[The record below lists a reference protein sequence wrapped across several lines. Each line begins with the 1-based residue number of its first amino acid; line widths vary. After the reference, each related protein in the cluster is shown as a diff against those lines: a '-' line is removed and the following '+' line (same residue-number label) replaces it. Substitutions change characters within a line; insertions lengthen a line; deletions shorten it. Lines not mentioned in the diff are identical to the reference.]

1 MADDIAVLGIRVDS
15 TQIKTADSSLDKLT
29 KTSTKTARATDGLN
43 KSNKKASDGLSTY
56 SKSADKA
63 TGATDNLGT
72 TSTDTATAT
81 SGMTKAVKA
90 ATVAVIAFVSAR
102 AAGELKQY
110 ADDFVNIQNTIK
122 QVTAT
127 TRELNSVTT
136 EVFSIANKTR
146 SAVGGTAT
154 LYQRLSIATDEL
166 ELSQSELLRITET
179 INKAF
184 IVSGATTAE
193 AAGATRQLAQG
204 LAAGALRGDEFN
216 SVAEQAPII
225 MRAIA
230 KETGL
235 TIGALREFAAEGG
248 ITAEIVIN
256 ALEDLADEVDNRF
269 IKSIATYEQ
278 KLNLAS
284 NALIASAGR
293 SEDLQAAVGAAGD
306 TVVVAATATGFLLE
320 NLGLIASV
328 IIARAIPAI
337 GALIIAQRTLIAT
350 TTASITA
357 ARGFAAVMALLGGPV
372 GALAI
377 AGVAL
382 AAYVTSTNEAEGAT
396 DRLTEAT
403 QRVNEELD
411 GVFDLGVL
419 TKRAD
424 RVRAEFIKVQTELD
438 ELERKN
444 REVDIYGSGNLT
456 VAKDRV
462 IELRQKVQELQ
473 AELEI
478 VEAKQQKAF
487 DFGIETKLEDGTQ
500 LVGEQSN
507 LLKAVEAAKDFADQF
522 KRAVDLQKELQS
534 NLERIRELG
543 EERKERREPTVLGAL
558 TRASQARTEL
568 RRGNIEKASE
578 LALEAA
584 RELRAVEEDTGKKVT
599 LAGAFIQNF
608 EKIAQEALTRA
619 EETQKALVLEIVIGD
634 ETKQFQATKE
644 GVKEAGKFTS
654 DALKEASKRRA

>member
-1 MADDIAVLGIRVDS
+1 
-15 TQIKTADSSLDKLT
+15 
-29 KTSTKTARATDGLN
+29 
-43 KSNKKASDGLSTY
+43 
-56 SKSADKA
+56 
-63 TGATDNLGT
+63 
-72 TSTDTATAT
+72 
-81 SGMTKAVKA
+81 
-90 ATVAVIAFVSAR
+90 
-102 AAGELKQY
+102 
-110 ADDFVNIQNTIK
+110 
-122 QVTAT
+122 
-127 TRELNSVTT
+127 
-136 EVFSIANKTR
+136 
-146 SAVGGTAT
+146 
-154 LYQRLSIATDEL
+154 
-166 ELSQSELLRITET
+166 
-179 INKAF
+179 
-184 IVSGATTAE
+184 
-193 AAGATRQLAQG
+193 
-204 LAAGALRGDEFN
+204 
-216 SVAEQAPII
+216 

-235 TIGALREFAAEGG
+235 TIGKLREFAAEGG

-256 ALEDLADEVDNRF
+256 ALEDLADEVDDRF
-269 IKSIATYEQ
+269 VKSIATFEQ

-284 NALIASAGR
+284 NALIAAAGR
-293 SEDLQAAVGAAGD
+293 SDDLQAAVGAAGD
-306 TVVVAATATGFLLE
+306 IVVGAAEATGFLLE
-320 NLGLIASV
+320 NLGLIAGV
-328 IIARAIPAI
+328 IVARAIPAI

-382 AAYVTSTNEAEGAT
+382 AAYVTSSNEAEGAT

-403 QRVNEELD
+403 KRVNEELD
-411 GVFDLGVL
+411 GVFDLGTL

-424 RVRAEFIKVQTELD
+424 SVRAEFTKVQAELD

-478 VEAKQQKAF
+478 VEEKQQRAF
-487 DFGIETKLEDGTQ
+487 DFGIGTKLEDGRQ

-507 LLKAVEAAKDFADQF
+507 LLKAVELAKDFADQF

-534 NLERIRELG
+534 NLEQIRELG
-543 EERKERREPTVLGAL
+543 EERRDRRDPTVLGAL
-558 TRASQARTEL
+558 TKASQARTEL
-568 RRGNIEKASE
+568 RRGNVEKASE

-584 RELRAVEEDTGKKVT
+584 RELRAVEEDTGRKVT

-608 EKIAQEALTRA
+608 EKIAQEALSKA

-634 ETKQFQATKE
+634 ETKQFTATPE

-654 DALKEASKRRA
+654 DALKKASKRRA

>member
-1 MADDIAVLGIRVDS
+1 MADDIAVLGIKVDS

-29 KTSTKTARATDGLN
+29 KTSTKTAKATDGLN
-43 KSNKKASDGLSTY
+43 TSTKKASDGLGKYSAKTNTATKSTTALGAGT
-56 SKSADKA
+56 STTTKA
-63 TGATDNLGT
+63 TNALSNSLKVAT
-72 TSTDTATAT
+72 TA
-81 SGMTKAVKA
+81 V
-90 ATVAVIAFVSAR
+90 VAFITAR
-102 AAGELKQY
+102 AAGELKAY
-110 ADDFVNIQNTIK
+110 ADDFINIENALK
-122 QVTAT
+122 QVTSS
-127 TRELNSVTT
+127 TRELNSVTA
-136 EVFSIANKTR
+136 EVFAIANRTR
-146 SAVGGTAT
+146 SSVGGTAT
-154 LYQRLSIATDEL
+154 LFQRLTIATDEL
-166 ELSQSELLRITET
+166 GVSQQELGRITET

-235 TIGALREFAAEGG
+235 TIGKLREFAAEGG

-256 ALEDLADEVDNRF
+256 ALEDLADEVDDRF
-269 IKSIATYEQ
+269 VKSIATFEQ

-284 NALIASAGR
+284 NALIAAAGR
-293 SEDLQAAVGAAGD
+293 SDDLQAAVGSAGD
-306 TVVVAATATGFLLE
+306 IVVGAAEATGFLLE
-320 NLGLIASV
+320 NLGLIAGV
-328 IIARAIPAI
+328 IVARAIPAI
-337 GALIIAQRTLIAT
+337 GALIIAQRAQIAAT
-350 TTASITA
+350 TAGITA

-411 GVFDLGVL
+411 GVFDLGTL

-424 RVRAEFIKVQTELD
+424 SVRAEFVKVQTELD

-462 IELRQKVQELQ
+462 IELREKVQELQ

-478 VEAKQQKAF
+478 VEEKQQRAF
-487 DFGIETKLEDGTQ
+487 DFGIETELEDGRE

-507 LLKAVEAAKDFADQF
+507 LLKAVELAKDFADQF

-534 NLERIRELG
+534 NLEQIQGLG
-543 EERKERREPTVLGAL
+543 EERRERRDPTVLGAL
-558 TRASQARTEL
+558 TKASQARTEL
-568 RRGNIEKASE
+568 RRGNVEKASE

-584 RELRAVEEDTGKKVT
+584 KELRAVEEDTGRKVT

-608 EKIAQEALTRA
+608 EKIAQEALTKA

-634 ETKQFQATKE
+634 ETKQFTATRE

-654 DALKEASKRRA
+654 DALKKASKRRA